1 MRKQETAMWPDDY
14 YREMDGAIR
23 KRLLDEA
30 LANAGE
36 ENTGEDSLR
45 LKLWQARYASEKP
58 GKDRR
63 EKAKNPGEI
72 DYFVKAWID
81 LSMFAKNE
89 AGFGK
94 KRMIR
99 DVREAADTLLLDKYS
114 SEQFGSLLDQEY
126 LHLFHLLIDLYLSD
140 YGFTHRILGL
150 TKLSADELERKIA
163 DRFTSV
169 TRTLAGRCEM
179 TELFEPLDR
188 AAAGAFEARFKGS
201 SLA

>member
-1 MRKQETAMWPDDY
+1 MWPDDY
-14 YREMDGAIR
+14 YREMDGANR
-23 KRLLDEA
+23 KKLLDEA

-36 ENTGEDSLR
+36 ENSSEDSLR
-45 LKLWQARYASEKP
+45 LKLWQARYASEEP
-58 GKDRR
+58 GKGRR
-63 EKAKNPGEI
+63 EKTKKDGEI

-81 LSMFAKNE
+81 LSMLAKNE

-99 DVREAADTLLLDKYS
+99 GVREAAGTLLLDKYS
-114 SEQFGSLLDQEY
+114 SEQFDSLLDREY

-150 TKLSADELERKIA
+150 TKLSADELERKVA
-163 DRFTSV
+163 DRFTGV

-179 TELFEPLDR
+179 TDLFEPLDR
-188 AAAGAFEARFKGS
+188 AAAEAFEARFKGS